1 MCNKKCAVRGNQGY
15 SPLPPQR
22 RSRTAR
28 QYIHLAALCI
38 LSLLCSVG
46 NYSGNATYTDRHLL
60 RIRVDRGR
68 VKLRDFGFT
77 LEKKMEGWASR
88 PSRRART
95 PASPRKMRGEPAIGC
110 VRFMT

>member
-15 SPLPPQR
+15 SHSPTQR

-28 QYIHLAALCI
+28 QYIHSAALCI

-60 RIRVDRGR
+60 RIRVGRGR
-68 VKLRDFGFT
+68 VKLRDLGYT
-77 LEKKMEGWASR
+77 REKKGRDGGLA
-88 PSRRART
+88 RA
-95 PASPRKMRGEPAIGC
+95 AGRGAPPVHEKCG
-110 VRFMT
+110 VSL

>member
-1 MCNKKCAVRGNQGY
+1 MCNKKCAMSGNQGY
-15 SPLPPQR
+15 SPSPPQR

-28 QYIHLAALCI
+28 QYIHSVGLCI
-38 LSLLCSVG
+38 LSLLCWVG

-77 LEKKMEGWASR
+77 LEKKWKDGRGRPPLHEKCGVSLQSDVCAS
-88 PSRRART
+88 
-95 PASPRKMRGEPAIGC
+95 
-110 VRFMT
+110 